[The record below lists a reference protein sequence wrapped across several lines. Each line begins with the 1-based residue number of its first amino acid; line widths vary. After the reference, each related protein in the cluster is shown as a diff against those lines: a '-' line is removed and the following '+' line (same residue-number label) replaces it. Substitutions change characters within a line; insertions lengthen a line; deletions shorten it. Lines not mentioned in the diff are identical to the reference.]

1 MFYHILENIEY
12 EMILTPINEEYVI
25 LSTFFREIEKLKHN
39 KVYIYI
45 YKPFHK
51 LRHAIV
57 DLHSILIIIC
67 YLYNTIYLFIVN
79 I

>member
-45 YKPFHK
+45 K
-51 LRHAIV
+51 AI
-57 DLHSILIIIC
+57 S
-67 YLYNTIYLFIVN
+67 
-79 I
+79 